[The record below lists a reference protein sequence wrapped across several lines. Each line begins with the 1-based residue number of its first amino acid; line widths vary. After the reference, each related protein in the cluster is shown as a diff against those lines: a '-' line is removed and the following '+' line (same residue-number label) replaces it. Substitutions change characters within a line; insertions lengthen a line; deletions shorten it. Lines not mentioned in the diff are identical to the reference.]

1 MPAGSTIGCVRGPRI
16 TITCDCG
23 AVTQRGYGERWTCE
37 QCNKTYDTAQI
48 PRADYEEL
56 ARSTRVYGLAA
67 IGPPMLLAAVFIP
80 LTVVY
85 GARFAF
91 LLFAF
96 VLAHALMVVPPIR
109 RRANRRVRE
118 LAARWVIHA
127 DEPVIGGAIRTR

>member
-1 MPAGSTIGCVRGPRI
+1 MRGPLI

-23 AVTQRGYGERWTCE
+23 AVTWLGYGERWTCDT
-37 QCNKTYDTAQI
+37 CGKTWDTSQI
-48 PRADYEEL
+48 PKDEYEGL
-56 ARSTRVYGLAA
+56 VRSARLYGLAVV
-67 IGPPMLLAAVFIP
+67 GPPIVLAAVFIP

-96 VLAHALMVVPPIR
+96 VLAYALLVVPPIR

-118 LAARWVIHA
+118 LAPRWMLRP
-127 DEPVIGGAIRTR
+127 E